1 MYYGWKLAWMLGLTQ
16 MVSWGILFYGFGVTL
31 PHMQKEMGWTT
42 AEASGAYSLAML
54 LNGFVAFQVG
64 RWLDKSGPRLM
75 MTVGSIAATL
85 LVFAWANVQSLVG
98 FYLVWAGIGLSMS
111 AVLYEPAFWVV
122 ARWFARKRARAL
134 TIVTFW
140 GGLASTVFI
149 PLANGLIQAYGW
161 RTALYVLAVILGAST
176 ILPHLLILRKNPADV
191 GQSVDGDA
199 LITKST
205 EHAAKTTAAQPTISG
220 LTSAEAMR
228 QTNFWLLFIAFFLTN
243 ITAGAVAAHIIS
255 LALARGITASYAAWA
270 AGFVGIMQVV
280 GRLTLAPLGDR
291 ISRKLMTA
299 FVIVL
304 QMAGLALL
312 LLIGS
317 ELGLILY
324 VIFFGLG
331 HGTLTPMRASLIA
344 DIFGVR
350 SYGAI
355 NGAIGVGSTIARGI
369 APVTMGWLIMQS
381 DSYSSMLVVLIVG
394 SLIATFSVLGL
405 DRRSRAKVATP

>member
-1 MYYGWKLAWMLGLTQ
+1 
-16 MVSWGILFYGFGVTL
+16 
-31 PHMQKEMGWTT
+31 
-42 AEASGAYSLAML
+42 
-54 LNGFVAFQVG
+54 
-64 RWLDKSGPRLM
+64 
-75 MTVGSIAATL
+75 
-85 LVFAWANVQSLVG
+85 
-98 FYLVWAGIGLSMS
+98 
-111 AVLYEPAFWVV
+111 
-122 ARWFARKRARAL
+122 
-134 TIVTFW
+134 
-140 GGLASTVFI
+140 
-149 PLANGLIQAYGW
+149 
-161 RTALYVLAVILGAST
+161 
-176 ILPHLLILRKNPADV
+176 
-191 GQSVDGDA
+191 
-199 LITKST
+199 
-205 EHAAKTTAAQPTISG
+205 
-220 LTSAEAMR
+220 
-228 QTNFWLLFIAFFLTN
+228 
-243 ITAGAVAAHIIS
+243 
-255 LALARGITASYAAWA
+255 
-270 AGFVGIMQVV
+270 MQVV